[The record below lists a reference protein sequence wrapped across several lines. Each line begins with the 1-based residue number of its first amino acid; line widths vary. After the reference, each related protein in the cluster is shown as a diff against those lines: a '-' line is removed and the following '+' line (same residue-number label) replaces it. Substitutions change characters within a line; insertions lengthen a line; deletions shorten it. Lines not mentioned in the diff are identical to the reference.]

1 MRIVLLGPPGAGK
14 GTQAARIVERLA
26 IPHLSTG
33 EMLRAAVRDQT
44 TVGKRADEYMSSGR
58 LVPDE
63 VVEQLV
69 IERVSEPDCL
79 GGYLLDGFPRSVHQA
94 KILDEMLAQRG
105 AAIDVVVNIEVAESE
120 LKQRLSARGRADDDA
135 AVVCK
140 RLEQYHELTEPL
152 TAYYKK
158 RGVLRNVDGHGSPD
172 EIFDRIMAQLR
183 SVGAPV
189 G

>member
-1 MRIVLLGPPGAGK
+1 MRLI
-14 GTQAARIVERLA
+14 ERLGV
-26 IPHLSTG
+26 PHLSTG
-33 EMLRAAVRDQT
+33 DMLRSAVRDQT
-44 TVGKRADEYMSSGR
+44 AVGKKAETYMTSGR

-79 GGYLLDGFPRSVHQA
+79 GGYLLDGFPRSAHQA
-94 KILDEMLAQRG
+94 KMLDEMLAKRG
-105 AAIDVVVNIEVAESE
+105 TSIDVVVNIQVPDEE
-120 LKQRLSARGRADDDA
+120 LKERLAGRGRADDNA

-152 TAYYKK
+152 IDYY
-158 RGVLRNVDGHGSPD
+158 RRRDVLRNVDGHGTPD
-172 EIFDRIMAQLR
+172 EIFERIMAQLKA
-183 SVGAPV
+183 VGATV